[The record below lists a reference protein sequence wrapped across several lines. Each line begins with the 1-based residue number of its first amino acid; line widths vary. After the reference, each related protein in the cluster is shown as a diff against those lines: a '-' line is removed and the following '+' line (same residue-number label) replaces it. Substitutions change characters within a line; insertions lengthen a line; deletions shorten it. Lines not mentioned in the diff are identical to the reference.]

1 MGDLTCLKQGSG
13 VMSYVVWQME
23 GGTWWQSS
31 LPGRIRVNWCQ
42 AGLLTWRRQWQPTPV
57 FLPGGSHGWRSL
69 VGYSPQA
76 TKESDTTERLHSFRN
91 EADGKQNFGHS

>member
-31 LPGRIRVNWCQ
+31 L
-42 AGLLTWRRQWQPTPV
+42 ALTAAKETINKTNKPTY
-57 FLPGGSHGWRSL
+57 WEKICAND
-69 VGYSPQA
+69 Q
-76 TKESDTTERLHSFRN
+76 KEKNIILFIC
-91 EADGKQNFGHS
+91 GI